1 MHTKRWITGLV
12 ALPFLIYFIYR
23 GGLWLFLL
31 VSAAGLLGLW
41 EYYRIILKAEE
52 RIASGLP
59 VIGFG
64 SVTLILYA
72 AHRNAP
78 DLVATALAVNLLAG
92 GLFVVL
98 RFGNTPT
105 IVKTLGKQVL
115 GVTYI
120 SLFLAFLIL
129 IRNSAD
135 GAVWLYFLLA
145 VVFAGDI
152 SALYVGSAI
161 GRHKLSP
168 AVSPGKTIEG
178 SLGGL
183 AANLVVGCLAK
194 LIFLPDL
201 PWPQTILFCLLIGA
215 AGQVGDL
222 FESVLKRSSQVKDSG
237 GLLPGHGGILDRID
251 ALLFAAPIAYL
262 FKIHIF

>member
-1 MHTKRWITGLV
+1 MHKKRWITGLV
-12 ALPFLIYFIYR
+12 ASPFLIFFIQQ
-23 GGLWLFLL
+23 GGIWLFML
-31 VSAAGLLGLW
+31 VVAAAELGLW
-41 EYYRIILKAEE
+41 EYYRIMRGEDEKIV
-52 RIASGLP
+52 SGLP
-59 VIGFG
+59 VIGFC
-64 SVTLILYA
+64 SVVLVLYA
-72 AHRNAP
+72 AYRNAP
-78 DLVATALAVNLLAG
+78 DLMAIALAFNLLACA
-92 GLFVVL
+92 LLVIL
-98 RFGNTPT
+98 KFGTAPNM
-105 IVKTLGKQVL
+105 IKSLAKQVL

-120 SLFLAFLIL
+120 PFFLAFLIL
-129 IRNSAD
+129 IRNSTD
-135 GAVWLYFLLA
+135 GIVWVYFLL
-145 VVFAGDI
+145 VIVFAGDI

-183 AANLVVGCLAK
+183 AANLVVGCLVK
-194 LIFLPDL
+194 LFFLPAL
-201 PWPQTILFCLLIGA
+201 NWPQTVLFCILIGA